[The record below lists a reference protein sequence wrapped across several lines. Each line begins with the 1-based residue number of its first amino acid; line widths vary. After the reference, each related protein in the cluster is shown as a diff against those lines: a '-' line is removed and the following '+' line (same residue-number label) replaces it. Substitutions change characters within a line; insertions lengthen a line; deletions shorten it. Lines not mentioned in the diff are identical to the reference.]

1 MKNYM
6 RVHQVKLGPGQI
18 TVAFWNLKGRALT
31 WWENMLSTQKYKKM
45 RTLDDLFV
53 ALRKQF
59 RPDDA
64 SEQAIAHWSNLRQ
77 TRDVTSYMDEVD
89 KLHLSHPLCEVAEF
103 GLARAG
109 LRREIRGIIRRALA
123 DQDREW
129 LTLKELRDLARSA
142 EIEKCDPVFIRGERK
157 PTHHVHAI

>member
-1 MKNYM
+1 
-6 RVHQVKLGPGQI
+6 
-18 TVAFWNLKGRALT
+18 
-31 WWENMLSTQKYKKM
+31 MLSTQKYKKM
-45 RTLDDLFV
+45 RILDDLFA

-77 TRDVTSYMDEVD
+77 TKDVTSYMDEVD

-142 EIEKCDPVFIRGERK
+142 EIEKCDPMFHKGRKEDNTPRARYTGERRGG
-157 PTHHVHAI
+157 

>member
-1 MKNYM
+1 MTCS
-6 RVHQVKLGPGQI
+6 L
-18 TVAFWNLKGRALT
+18 
-31 WWENMLSTQKYKKM
+31 
-45 RTLDDLFV
+45 

-77 TRDVTSYMDEVD
+77 TKDVTSYMDEVD

-109 LRREIRGIIRRALA
+109 LTKRDSEASIKRALA

-142 EIEKCDPVFIRGERK
+142 EIEKCDPSIHKRRKKAYTPCACYSRRRMRGV
-157 PTHHVHAI
+157 TCQTTSG